1 MNLSRWLVTGF
12 LLTTWLAPDVYSQRS
27 SAARDYPIIDMH
39 LHAMRAA
46 SYGPPPQRVCM
57 GQMTLLG
64 WDPRQPLNPTSL
76 VNCDTP
82 VLSARTD
89 DELMRQTLAILEREN
104 IIGVTSG
111 PRLAEW
117 RAAAPE
123 RTIPGL
129 LTAFGN
135 LTPDGLRAQL
145 QAGSV
150 RVLAEVTTQYRGLG
164 PNAPELDPYWSVAE
178 EFDVPVG
185 IHMGSG
191 PPGSPMM
198 GGRTYRA
205 ATGRPLLL
213 EEILVRHP
221 RLRVYVM
228 HAGYPYADELI
239 SLMLLYPQVHAD
251 VGVIAWA
258 TPRPAF
264 HQFLKRLVDAGLVQR
279 VMFGSDRMVWPE
291 AITATIEAIETAD
304 FLTAA
309 QKRDVFSENAR
320 RFLRLDASRGG

>member
-1 MNLSRWLVTGF
+1 MNLSRSLVTGL
-12 LLTTWLAPDVYSQRS
+12 LLTTWLAPGVYSQRS

-46 SYGPPPQRVCM
+46 SYGPP
-57 GQMTLLG
+57 
-64 WDPRQPLNPTSL
+64 
-76 VNCDTP
+76 
-82 VLSARTD
+82 
-89 DELMRQTLAILEREN
+89 QT
-104 IIGVTSG
+104 
-111 PRLAEW
+111 
-117 RAAAPE
+117 
-123 RTIPGL
+123 
-129 LTAFGN
+129 
-135 LTPDGLRAQL
+135 
-145 QAGSV
+145 GSV
-150 RVLAEVTTQYRGLG
+150 RVLAEVTTQYRGLA

-198 GGRTYRA
+198 GARTYRA

-213 EEILVRHP
+213 EEMLVRHP

-264 HQFLKRLVDAGLVQR
+264 HQFLRRLVDAGLVQR
-279 VMFGSDRMVWPE
+279 VMFGSDQMVWPE
-291 AITATIEAIETAD
+291 AIT
-304 FLTAA
+304 
-309 QKRDVFSENAR
+309 R
-320 RFLRLDASRGG
+320 RSRQSRQPTS